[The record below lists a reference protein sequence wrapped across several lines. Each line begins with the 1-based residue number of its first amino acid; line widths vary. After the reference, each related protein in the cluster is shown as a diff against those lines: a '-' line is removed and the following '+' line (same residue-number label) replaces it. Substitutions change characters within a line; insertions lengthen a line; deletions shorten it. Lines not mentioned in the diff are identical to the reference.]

1 MSNFEKTGRKGH
13 GCGCSIATLILVCV
27 VIFSLL
33 LFSTNV
39 LTDVKTK
46 VMEQFYPQEYSEF
59 VSQYS
64 QMYDLDEALVYA
76 VIRTESGFRA
86 EVESSAGAV
95 GLMQIMPSTFEYLQ
109 SLESDSVEYSEDEL
123 KNPEI
128 NIKYGTYYLF
138 ILLQHYNG
146 SEQLAVA
153 AYNAGLS
160 NVDSWLD
167 DSRYSSDGV
176 TLSDIP
182 FAETKQYVERVEN
195 TKAVYES
202 LYYDNN

>member
-1 MSNFEKTGRKGH
+1 MSHFEKTGRKGH
-13 GCGCSIATLILVCV
+13 GCGCSIATLILVCF
-27 VIFSLL
+27 VILGLL

-39 LTDVKTK
+39 LNDVKTK
-46 VMEQFYPQEYSEF
+46 VMAQFYPQEYSEY

-64 QMYDLDEALVYA
+64 EMYSVDEALVYA

-95 GLMQIMPSTFEYLQ
+95 GLMQIMPSTFDYLQ
-109 SLESDSVEYSEDEL
+109 SLESDSVVYTQEEL

-160 NVDSWLD
+160 NVDSWLT
-167 DSRYSSDGV
+167 DSRYSSDGI
-176 TLSDIP
+176 TLLGIP
-182 FAETKQYVERVEN
+182 FAETEQYVKRVEN